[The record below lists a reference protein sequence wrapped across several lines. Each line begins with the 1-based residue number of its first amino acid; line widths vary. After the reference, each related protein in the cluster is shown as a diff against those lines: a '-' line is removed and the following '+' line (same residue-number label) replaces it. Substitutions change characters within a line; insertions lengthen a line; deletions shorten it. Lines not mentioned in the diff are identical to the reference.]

1 MIGLV
6 SGKASMQP
14 NSSSE
19 RLVQNQSVDDTR
31 AVSATRGDAAGTAA
45 LLIIQS
51 VVLALL
57 EKQALTGDEIIG
69 ALDDVVATLRG
80 AEGIEADTARLAE
93 AIAVNFLDR
102 VVLAMP
108 VR

>member
-1 MIGLV
+1 
-6 SGKASMQP
+6 MQL
-14 NSSSE
+14 NSFSETE
-19 RLVQNQSVDDTR
+19 RLAQNRSVDDGR
-31 AVSATRGDAAGTAA
+31 AASATPGDAAGTAA

-69 ALDDVVATLRG
+69 ALDDVVATLRST
-80 AEGIEADTARLAE
+80 EDIEADRARSAE
-93 AIAVNFLDR
+93 AVAVNFLDR
-102 VVLAMP
+102 VVSAMP

>member
-1 MIGLV
+1 MRL
-6 SGKASMQP
+6 
-14 NSSSE
+14 NSFSKPK
-19 RLVQNQSVDDTR
+19 RPVQTRPVDDGR
-31 AVSATRGDAAGTAA
+31 AASATPGDAAGTAA

-51 VVLALL
+51 LVLALL

>member
-1 MIGLV
+1 
-6 SGKASMQP
+6 
-14 NSSSE
+14 
-19 RLVQNQSVDDTR
+19 
-31 AVSATRGDAAGTAA
+31 
-45 LLIIQS
+45 
-51 VVLALL
+51 VLALL

-69 ALDDVVATLRG
+69 ALDDAVATLRG
-80 AEGIEADTARLAE
+80 AEDIEADTARSAE